1 MKIELKKFQF
11 FERMSEETNA
21 FVADV
26 YANGVK
32 IAYAKNDGHGGE
44 TFYYPEPK
52 NAKLLAEAE
61 AYCKS
66 LPPTVYKGQGM
77 GGRDI
82 VIESNL
88 VNVID
93 DLVCAAIKA
102 KDDKKLEK
110 KMEKAIMW
118 GVKGGHSYT
127 QVTFGGKLLSQM
139 PKERLQM
146 YVNEYKKKLKP
157 NEVFLNTNFERLG
170 IKI

>member
-26 YANGVK
+26 YANGIK
-32 IAYAKNDGHGGE
+32 IASAKNDGHGGE
-44 TFYYPEPK
+44 TFYYPELK
-52 NAKLLAEAE
+52 NKNLLAEAE
-61 AYCKS
+61 KYCKT
-66 LPPTVYKGQGM
+66 LPPTIYKGAGLN
-77 GGRDI
+77 GKDI

-93 DLVCAAIKA
+93 DLVCAALKE
-102 KDDKKLEK
+102 KDAKKLEK

-118 GVKGGHSYT
+118 GVKGGMSYT
-127 QVTFGGKLLSQM
+127 YVNFKVKLSEI
-139 PKERLQM
+139 PTAKLQM

-157 NEVFLNTNFERLG
+157 NEVILNTNLEKLG
-170 IKI
+170 IVM

>member
-44 TFYYPEPK
+44 TFYYPEQK
-52 NAKLLAEAE
+52 NVKLLAEAE
-61 AYCKS
+61 KYCKS

-93 DLVCAAIKA
+93 DLVSAAIKA

-118 GVKGGHSYT
+118 GVKGGSSYT
-127 QVTFGGKLLSQM
+127 YVNFKVKLSEI
-139 PKERLQM
+139 PTARLQM

-157 NEVFLNTNFERLG
+157 NEVILNTNLEKLG
-170 IKI
+170 VKI

>member
-32 IAYAKNDGHGGE
+32 IAYAKNDGHGGD

-61 AYCKS
+61 AYCKT
-66 LPPTVYKGQGM
+66 LPPTVYPSSF
-77 GGRDI
+77 GGKDL

-88 VNVID
+88 TNVID

-118 GVKGGHSYT
+118 GVKGGNSYT
-127 QVTFGGKLLSQM
+127 YVNFKVKLSEI